1 MSYKINK
8 TNGELIVDLVDGQ
21 IDETST
27 DITLI
32 GRNYKGFG
40 EKMNENF
47 VKLMENF
54 AQSSAPGAPLI
65 GQLWYDT
72 SEQRLKVYTGDT
84 FKTASGAL
92 VSQTQPNLVTGDIW
106 IDSFN
111 NKLYFYDGADIVLV
125 GPQYNAGQGKTL
137 VEATTII
144 DRTGQDQTVL
154 FMYISG
160 LLTGIYSRTEF
171 RPQVNITGYPI
182 DQDDTNIPQR
192 QIIRK
197 GFNPVDTAF
206 SWQGSARSTQSLISV
221 GGEEFSE
228 ANFMKTD
235 RDTSTT
241 GKLDVKNAAGITV
254 GVSDTVYANIK
265 IDTDFNNLT
274 AFENQQ
280 KNKDFVLRVKRGN
293 AFDDVLYANAS
304 IKRTGIYTNSP
315 SVGFDVNT
323 DARIQGDFTVEG
335 NFTANGNTTFISAET
350 LQVNDKNIELATDSS
365 GNAGGNDVAVDG
377 GGVTLKSTDGDKTF
391 NWVAAQDA
399 WTSSEHID
407 LASTKTIKIDGA
419 TTLSANRLH
428 NSVLYA
434 EGLVSVGV
442 LQQLTV
448 DNLSIDGSAISTTL
462 PMSIS
467 SQGTIT
473 VNDQKIIGVST
484 PLSLRKKT
492 VNSLADPVDPGS
504 SVASKEYVDEELK
517 AEPLIVSLDV
527 TGYSNPSAS
536 LAANGPYNNVKTVL
550 DELYSASDKTDSS
563 IAKIYC
569 TSYSTTS
576 VTGID
581 VDQLVDDPSN
591 PGGPQISAVRKTFI
605 SVDKDGNASDESVL
619 QDVDFLPVSAS
630 AGLIPERAIMEFE
643 NQSGV
648 WTWIRTTVLS

>member
-47 VKLMENF
+47 VKLIENF
-54 AQSSAPGAPLI
+54 AQSSAPGAPLV

-137 VEATTII
+137 VEAVTVI
-144 DRTGQDQTVL
+144 DRTGQEQTAL
-154 FMYISG
+154 FMYIGG

-171 RPQVNITGYPI
+171 RPQLNITGYPI
-182 DQDDTNIPQR
+182 DQDDVNIPKR

-197 GFNPVDTAF
+197 GFNPIDTAF
-206 SWQGSARSTQSLISV
+206 AWQGTAKSTQSLISV
-221 GGEEFSE
+221 SGEEFSE
-228 ANFMKTD
+228 VNFMKTD

-241 GKLDVKNAAGITV
+241 GSLAVKNENGLTV
-254 GVSDTVYANIK
+254 GVDDTVYTALRIETTNNNI
-265 IDTDFNNLT
+265 TSL
-274 AFENQQ
+274 ENQQ

-304 IKRTGIYTNSP
+304 IKRLGIYTNSP

-323 DARIQGDFTVEG
+323 DARVTGDFTVDG
-335 NFTANGNTTFISAET
+335 NFTANGSTTFISAET
-350 LQVNDKNIELATDSS
+350 LQVNDKNIELATDSD
-365 GNAGGNDVAVDG
+365 GNAGGNDVAIDG
-377 GGVTLKSTDGDKTF
+377 GGITLRSTDGDKTF
-391 NWVAAQDA
+391 NWIGAEDA
-399 WTSSEHID
+399 WTSSENID
-407 LASTKTIKIDGA
+407 IVASKQLKIGGTTILTADRI
-419 TTLSANRLH
+419 H
-428 NSVLYA
+428 NTVLYA
-434 EGLVSVGV
+434 EGLIRVGV
-442 LQQLTV
+442 LQNLTV
-448 DNLSIDGSAISTTL
+448 DNISLDGSAISTTL
-462 PMSIS
+462 PLSIS
-467 SQGTIT
+467 STGTIT
-473 VNDQKIIGVST
+473 VNNQKIIGVGT
-484 PLSLRKKT
+484 PLSLRNKT
-492 VNSLADPVDPGS
+492 LNSLADPVDPDN
-504 SVASKEYVDEELK
+504 SVASKGYVDEELK

-527 TGYSNPSAS
+527 TGYSNPSAN
-536 LAANGPYNNVKTVL
+536 LAANGPYNNVRSVL
-550 DELYSASDKTDSS
+550 EELYSAVGKTNSA
-563 IAKIYC
+563 IAKVYC

-581 VDQLVDDPSN
+581 VDQLVDDPNN
-591 PGGPQISAVRKTFI
+591 PSGPQISAVRKTFI